1 MKFPYNQTMLMQ
13 YAVTGNE
20 KIVDAGVEMTKGIQ
34 ETNVTFTAKQG
45 VTKED
50 DSWKNQDK
58 KRSRKPHFLLTKIH
72 REKRESCI
80 CNLMWKMDIRTGM

>member
-34 ETNVTFTAKQG
+34 ETNVTFTAKRG

-50 DSWKNQDK
+50 DSWKIKTK
-58 KRSRKPHFLLTKIH
+58 KEQKATLSLDEDTSGKGENPVSAI
-72 REKRESCI
+72 
-80 CNLMWKMDIRTGM
+80 

>member
-1 MKFPYNQTMLMQ
+1 MIYGTNRVIAEKTYQAMKFPYNQTMLMQ

-45 VTKED
+45 VT
-50 DSWKNQDK
+50 
-58 KRSRKPHFLLTKIH
+58 
-72 REKRESCI
+72 
-80 CNLMWKMDIRTGM
+80 